1 MSLELLEKKLRTL
14 PENSFDEV
22 DEFFDFILF
31 RFEREISQ
39 DDFNEDTKVALREVE
54 EMKADPSKG
63 ESYTDVDAIIL
74 YLTRTGTHSDLFKK

>member
-14 PENSFDEV
+14 PEDSFDEV

-31 RFEREISQ
+31 RFEKESSQ
-39 DDFNEDTKVALREVE
+39 DDLNEETKAALREVE

-63 ESYTDVDAIIL
+63 KSYTDVDTMMQELLA
-74 YLTRTGTHSDLFKK
+74 